1 MVDLAKVP
9 RQNVESV
16 NWLLLTADNKAMRKR
31 TLKKQFGFQSE
42 CRGKK
47 ISIYKFQ
54 SWKIKQFLSPSLSR
68 WQTLARQEMVQREDQ
83 TQGDTSILCF
93 QGQVKDVS
101 VRYFVKTL

>member
-47 ISIYKFQ
+47 ISI
-54 SWKIKQFLSPSLSR
+54 
-68 WQTLARQEMVQREDQ
+68 
-83 TQGDTSILCF
+83 
-93 QGQVKDVS
+93 
-101 VRYFVKTL
+101 